1 LFREVFAWPYRIAL
15 LGFYRAGFRPWQL
28 TALSVVANAYVGWLL
43 LQGDRFVPGLLLIV
57 AGLFD
62 IFDGGVARLRGE
74 AGPAGA
80 FLDSVMD
87 RISDMILFGTLFWS
101 EAEQGRQLTAA
112 LSLSSLIVSLQV
124 SYIRAE
130 AESVGLKLTEG
141 MMQRLERYV
150 ALMIGLTAPGALLPV
165 LVILTG
171 LGGLTALQRALS
183 TWAQL
188 RRAEARE
195 ARGLPSPSGP
205 QPAVAPPTG
214 VVESRGALH
223 RDTTTARERPK
234 QRDASYRPE
243 VR

>member
-1 LFREVFAWPYRIAL
+1 MHAQRPPRVRDLPAPRRNQSFIGPLFREVFAWPYRVAL
-15 LGFYRAGFRPWQL
+15 FGLYRAGFRAWQL

-74 AGPAGA
+74 DGPAGA

-87 RISDMILFGTLFWS
+87 RVSDMILFGTLFWS
-101 EAEQGRQLTAA
+101 EAEQGRQLTAS

-150 ALMIGLTAPGALLPV
+150 ALMIGFTAPGALLPV
-165 LVILTG
+165 LLVLTG
-171 LGGLTALQRALS
+171 LGGLTALQRAGS
-183 TWAQL
+183 AWGQL
-188 RRAEARE
+188 RRRA
-195 ARGLPSPSGP
+195 ARGGASTRSSSAKRPAGPPPSA
-205 QPAVAPPTG
+205 QA
-214 VVESRGALH
+214 
-223 RDTTTARERPK
+223 
-234 QRDASYRPE
+234 
-243 VR
+243 